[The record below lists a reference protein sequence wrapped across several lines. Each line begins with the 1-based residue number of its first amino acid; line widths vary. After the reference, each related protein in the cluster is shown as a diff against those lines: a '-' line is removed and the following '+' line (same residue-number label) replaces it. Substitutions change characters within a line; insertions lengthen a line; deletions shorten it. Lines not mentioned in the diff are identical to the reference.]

1 MMHKMLLSLTILL
14 SVGLIFSG
22 CCKCDESSVSGKGS
36 DINSQILGEGFINI
50 EGAEAWIDLMP
61 GGPAGFMFTGEAT
74 IGAWERPDFD
84 SLLCRE
90 AVILIDGKEITNFPF
105 IVENNGDKF
114 LKPGKSSNISVR
126 FNSKERNKTEGLMDT
141 GKISIKLN
149 IEYKGK
155 MLTGII
161 DGIEVKRTY

>member
-1 MMHKMLLSLTILL
+1 MRKYLFSITILL
-14 SVGLIFSG
+14 AFGFLLGG
-22 CCKCDESSVSGKGS
+22 CCKCDENTELETGTTTNNQV
-36 DINSQILGEGFINI
+36 IGEGFINI

-74 IGAWERPDFD
+74 IATWERPEFENLKCKD
-84 SLLCRE
+84 
-90 AVILIDGKEITNFPF
+90 AIILIDGKEVTKFPF
-105 IVENNGDKF
+105 VIENNGDKF

-126 FNSKERNKTEGLMDT
+126 FNSKERNKTDGLMDA

-161 DGIEVKRTY
+161 DGVEVKRTY

>member
-1 MMHKMLLSLTILL
+1 MHKMLFSITILL

-22 CCKCDESSVSGKGS
+22 CCKCEESSESGTGS
-36 DINSQILGEGFINI
+36 NVNNQIMGEGFINI
-50 EGAEAWIDLMP
+50 EGTEAWIDLMP

-74 IGAWERPDFD
+74 VAAWERPEFD
-84 SLLCRE
+84 SLKCRD
-90 AVILIDGKEITNFPF
+90 AVILIDGKEVTKFPF
-105 IVENNGDKF
+105 VIENNGDK
-114 LKPGKSSNISVR
+114 LQKPGKSSNISVR
-126 FNSKERNKTEGLMDT
+126 FNSKERNKSEGLMDA

-161 DGIEVKRTY
+161 DGVEVKRTY